1 MEYDL
6 LTDLR
11 ADRFESPEEIYHETP
26 QLVPSI
32 FCIQPP
38 IVVLLTI
45 LPMDQLHIHTS
56 LLHHGQNLPL
66 VAVNLFH
73 KIYKDQLGE
82 TSLLSPEPKIH
93 FKTLCDS
100 GSVPVVQVEDRKMHL

>member
-1 MEYDL
+1 M
-6 LTDLR
+6 
-11 ADRFESPEEIYHETP
+11 P
-26 QLVPSI
+26 QLVLSI

-38 IVVLLTI
+38 IVTLLTI
-45 LPMDQLHIHTS
+45 LPMEQLHIHTS

-73 KIYKDQLGE
+73 KMYKDQLEE

-93 FKTLCDS
+93 FKTLCES
-100 GSVPVVQVEDRKMHL
+100 GIYTVVQVEAGKVHL